1 MPGRRKLSLMRF
13 FGYDLDLTVET
24 IIDGDGGPR
33 LFTGRDVDGIAWVIA
48 QVADEPS
55 HQSWLCAPVSD
66 RAASVIVDRAA
77 DPRDAIRHS
86 LTGTVELVTIEQG
99 LATPD
104 RCLLCSDVPEDFLGA
119 VEAPAVASLAS

>member
-1 MPGRRKLSLMRF
+1 MRF

-24 IIDGDGGPR
+24 ILDGDSGPR

-48 QVADEPS
+48 QVTDEPS
-55 HQSWLCAPVSD
+55 HQSWLCAPVSE
-66 RAASVIVDRAA
+66 RAASAIVDRGA

-86 LTGTVELVTIEQG
+86 LTGTVELVTVQPG

-104 RCLLCSDVPEDFLGA
+104 RCLLCSDVPKDLLNT
-119 VEAPAVASLAS
+119 VEGLAVASLAS